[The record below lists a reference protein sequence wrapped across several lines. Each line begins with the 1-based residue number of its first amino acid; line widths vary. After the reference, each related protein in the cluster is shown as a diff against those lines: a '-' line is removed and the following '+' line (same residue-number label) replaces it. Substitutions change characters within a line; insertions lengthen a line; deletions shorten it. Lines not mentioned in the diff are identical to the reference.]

1 MIRELIPWTQLT
13 RTGIPP
19 LKVARRPLQLGEVSI
34 PVGEAFNP
42 ELFPL
47 QIRAERLRQ
56 FYEMRRLEPVNP
68 PVDTRQFYREM
79 RAAQHAQS
87 GAAELVAPIVPVAS
101 HIVADRDELPADEL
115 PTVEVPIAELPEAP
129 DIETPFKK
137 HRWQR
142 GRPRKE

>member
-19 LKVARRPLQLGEVSI
+19 LKVARRPLQLGEISI

-79 RAAQHAQS
+79 REAHARA
-87 GAAELVAPIVPVAS
+87 GAAEPLLVAPVVPVAS
-101 HIVADRDELPADEL
+101 HIVAEDEL
-115 PTVEVPIAELPEAP
+115 PTVEVPIAELAP
-129 DIETPFKK
+129 DSETPFKK
-137 HRWQR
+137 RRWQR